1 MSNTINQTQANSIDQ
16 KYALLNAKNK
26 NTDSTETFK
35 TTTKWSGSTSNVD
48 PSITQEV
55 LNSLSKDYAN
65 IEGLKP
71 IDISFEDYE
80 KMSYKALEVIF
91 EGNGDFIGKASGLM
105 ATAQLTEDK
114 ILNKIFFDDFSKAQ
128 KEGTTSKYSQVLLM
142 TGILDLDIN
151 IHIDPNTL
159 SDGDFLKTAN
169 KSSNSNFLSQSTNE
183 KASVLSTKDSLLKGF
198 DDFRDFYYN
207 GDGNWTNNFDM
218 SVVFKNMDEIKNLYN
233 QKVQENEAILSS
245 IMKDTKQQAI

>member
-26 NTDSTETFK
+26 NTDSTATFK

-48 PSITQEV
+48 PSITKEV
-55 LNSLSKDYAN
+55 LNSLSKDYTN

-71 IDISFEDYE
+71 TDISFEDYE
-80 KMSYKALEVIF
+80 KMSYEALEVIF

-128 KEGTTSKYSQVLLM
+128 KEGTNSVITSYSIHYTKLYESALIKAPAIIISKVKLNASARNILEGTISEIKVGQV
-142 TGILDLDIN
+142 
-151 IHIDPNTL
+151 
-159 SDGDFLKTAN
+159 
-169 KSSNSNFLSQSTNE
+169 
-183 KASVLSTKDSLLKGF
+183 
-198 DDFRDFYYN
+198 R
-207 GDGNWTNNFDM
+207 NNF
-218 SVVFKNMDEIKNLYN
+218 V
-233 QKVQENEAILSS
+233 
-245 IMKDTKQQAI
+245 